1 MTTSVIKEEDIKK
14 GGAYN
19 VRDVL
24 KPLTRLNV
32 MEAGMTGNQV
42 SIRGMG
48 TSSTLILID
57 GRRLAGEDSGS
68 TMNVYELNR
77 MSLDE
82 VECIEVMRGAGS
94 GLYGSN
100 AMGGVINIIIKKNKK
115 SRRLCRHLVGRSG
128 TSFVRRCV
136 DGQGGEIE
144 P

>member
-1 MTTSVIKEEDIKK
+1 
-14 GGAYN
+14 
-19 VRDVL
+19 
-24 KPLTRLNV
+24 

-100 AMGGVINIIIKKNKK
+100 AMGGVINIIIKRTK

>member
-115 SRRLCRHLVGRSG
+115 AGDRKSV
-128 TSFVRRCV
+128 V
-136 DGQGGEIE
+136 
-144 P
+144 